1 MKSHTQARAPRPGKT
16 VAFYKS
22 SGSAG
27 RGAAAGSCDLLPGGL
42 VGRYGYTGRLT
53 LPGAGSCAGPRVVS
67 NHYPAETSTSPK
79 DYAPAAPSLTRNAYL
94 RILFHR
100 VSEEDRCWS
109 VTSFSGSLPSA
120 ASPTPS
126 RAAGCGMVSLG
137 ALSQVRRLRKP
148 SPPAWNSAREVGASD
163 SIISA
168 KMSPPKRPRAKP
180 LPATFAC
187 LRKSAPKIS
196 PGTSPLS

>member
-1 MKSHTQARAPRPGKT
+1 MASRRQTRAPRPGKT

-42 VGRYGYTGRLT
+42 VGGYGYSNRLT

-67 NHYPAETSTSPK
+67 NHYPAETSTIPK
-79 DYAPAAPSLTRNAYL
+79 DYAPAAPSLTRNACL

-109 VTSFSGSLPSA
+109 VTSFSGSQPSA

-126 RAAGCGMVSLG
+126 LAAGCNMVSRGGLLP
-137 ALSQVRRLRKP
+137 AKRSRKP
-148 SPPAWNSAREVGASD
+148 
-163 SIISA
+163 
-168 KMSPPKRPRAKP
+168 
-180 LPATFAC
+180 
-187 LRKSAPKIS
+187 
-196 PGTSPLS
+196 

>member
-1 MKSHTQARAPRPGKT
+1 MKSHTQARAPRPGKD
-16 VAFYKS
+16 VAFYKW
-22 SGSAG
+22 SGLG
-27 RGAAAGSCDLLPGGL
+27 GGGGGGGSCGVLAGGL

-79 DYAPAAPSLTRNAYL
+79 NYAPGAPSLTRNACL

-100 VSEEDRCWS
+100 VSGEDRCWS

-126 RAAGCGMVSLG
+126 RAAGCGSVALG
-137 ALSQVRRLRKP
+137 ALSQVRRLRNP
-148 SPPAWNSAREVGASD
+148 SPPAWNSAREV
-163 SIISA
+163 
-168 KMSPPKRPRAKP
+168 
-180 LPATFAC
+180 
-187 LRKSAPKIS
+187 
-196 PGTSPLS
+196 